1 MSENSTTIINP
12 AEELRKLSDEIKIAL
27 VGVEA
32 LKKEISLTIVGQH
45 TLIDRLMIAL
55 LSNGHILL
63 EGVPGLAKTLAIKTL
78 ADAIAGSFSRIQFTP
93 DLLPADLTG
102 TMVYQQKSEKFSV
115 RKGPVFASFVLADE
129 INRAPAK
136 VQSAL
141 LEAMQER
148 QITIGDET
156 FQLPD
161 PFLVLATQ
169 NPIEQEGTYPLPEAQ
184 VDRFMMKVNLGY
196 PSKEEEKQIVRAN
209 ISETGLH
216 QAQKVLSTDEI
227 MKLRSLV
234 RRVYVDEKIE
244 QYIIDIIFA
253 TRQVDSIG
261 LNELSGL
268 ITFGASPRGSIN
280 LALAAKAY
288 AFLQGRSFVV
298 PDDVRAISVDVLQH
312 RIGIS
317 YEAEAIG
324 MSAKNIIE
332 KIVSFIEVP

>member
-1 MSENSTTIINP
+1 MSDETTNNLPEDNTGDHSAYMPKENAVNP
-12 AEELRKLSDEIKIAL
+12 SESQEVNHGREDAPQYGFERESKELLWVAQKVNEVRNVLSDYVI
-27 VGVEA
+27 
-32 LKKEISLTIVGQH
+32 GQ
-45 TLIDRLMIAL
+45 TQMVDLLMIGVF
-55 LSNGHILL
+55 SNGHILL
-63 EGVPGLAKTLAIKTL
+63 EGVPGVAKTLSAKVL
-78 ADAIAGSFSRIQFTP
+78 SHSLNVGFSRIQFTP
-93 DLLPADLTG
+93 DMMPSDVLG
-102 TMVYQQKSEKFSV
+102 TSVYNMKDSSFSFK
-115 RKGPVFASFVLADE
+115 KGPIFSNIVLIDE

-136 VQSAL
+136 TQAAL
-141 LEAMQER
+141 FEVMEER
-148 QITIGDET
+148 QITYDSVCYEME
-156 FQLPD
+156 F
-161 PFLVLATQ
+161 PFLVIATQ

-216 QAQKVLSTDEI
+216 HAQKVLSTDEI

-288 AFLQGRSFVV
+288 AFLQGRS
-298 PDDVRAISVDVLQH
+298 
-312 RIGIS
+312 
-317 YEAEAIG
+317 
-324 MSAKNIIE
+324 K
-332 KIVSFIEVP
+332 K